1 MEQVRRILNFLALS
15 ERLKF
20 ELRHSWLSSGRQES
34 VAEHSWQMALMAL
47 LMHRHLEQP
56 VDIEKTLKMILVHD
70 LVEAEVGDVP
80 FFDTGER
87 KRLKAAREQE
97 AIGKIRAALD
107 PATGQEIYDLWQE
120 YEAKATVEARFA
132 TALDHL
138 EVQVQHN
145 LADFATWEP
154 IEYELVYTKMDAPC
168 AVDPFLAAF
177 CAAVKEQAENK
188 MQAGG
193 IDPAAVRRRLGWKAP
208 SPAT

>member
-1 MEQVRRILNFLALS
+1 MEQVSRILSFLALS
-15 ERLKF
+15 ERLKL
-20 ELRHSWLSSGRQES
+20 ELRHSWLSNGRQES

-47 LMHRHLEQP
+47 LMHRHLAHP

-80 FFDTGER
+80 FFDKGER
-87 KRLKAAREQE
+87 KRLKAAREQQ
-97 AIGKIRAALD
+97 AIAKIRDALD
-107 PATGQEIYDLWQE
+107 PATGQEIHDLWQE
-120 YEAKATVEARFA
+120 YEAKATAEARFA

-154 IEYELVYTKMDAPC
+154 VEYDLVYTKMDGPC

-177 CAAVKEQAENK
+177 CGVVKEQAERK
-188 MQAGG
+188 MRAGG
-193 IDPAAVRRRLGWKAP
+193 VDPAAIVQRLAAGAGP
-208 SPAT
+208 